1 MEDIGESRNSLMD
14 PHILDQIRAIDA
26 SASDWIESR
35 LAEHG
40 FFDITVAEFS
50 SSAGVDSVLCESIL
64 DVLADAGFLNRE
76 IRFRCPYCGE
86 HVLPD
91 DETCSL
97 CGGDSLATSLVTQTS
112 YQRSAPPGRDVAWML
127 LMHGMNTRGRWQEEF
142 SWRAAVLHGRS
153 IPIFSYK
160 YGRIRPGVLLKVRRK
175 QLVRRTLG
183 VLREL
188 AGDAES
194 IHLGPRPDVIAHSFG
209 TWLIVHAL
217 LEDSTMKI
225 GRLILIGS
233 IVPPNFEWG
242 KISGQHFGVLNHV
255 CRQDRVVGF
264 AKYFIA
270 ESGPSG
276 IVGFTDPNIER
287 RTSESWG
294 HSDCFKTKE
303 NLSLA
308 FREIWGPFL
317 TKPLGTRNAFE

>member
-1 MEDIGESRNSLMD
+1 MESQVLS
-14 PHILDQIRAIDA
+14 QIRAVNT

-40 FFDITVAEFS
+40 FFGITVSEFS
-50 SSAGVDSVLCESIL
+50 ASADVDSVLCESIL
-64 DVLADAGFLNRE
+64 EALAHAEVLNRV
-76 IRFRCPYCGE
+76 IQFRCSCGE
-86 HVLPD
+86 YVLPS
-91 DETCSL
+91 DETCSR
-97 CGGDSLATSLVTQTS
+97 CGSDMLAVPPIPQIS
-112 YQRSAPPGRDVAWML
+112 YQRCKPPGRDVPWML
-127 LMHGMNTRGRWQEEF
+127 LIHGMNTRGRWQEDF
-142 SWRAAVLHGRS
+142 SWRAALLHGRS

-160 YGRIRPGVLLKVRRK
+160 YGKIRPGVLLPIRRN
-175 QLVRRTLG
+175 QLVKRTRG

-188 AGDAES
+188 AGDVS
-194 IHLGPRPDVIAHSFG
+194 DIHLGPRPDVIAHSFG

-242 KISGQHFGVLNHV
+242 KISSQHLGVLNHI
-255 CRQDRVVGF
+255 CRQDRIVGL
-264 AKYFIA
+264 AKFFIA

-276 IVGFTDPNIER
+276 ILGFTDPNIEH

-303 NLSLA
+303 NLSSA

-317 TKPLGTRNAFE
+317 TKPLSTHDAFE

>member
-1 MEDIGESRNSLMD
+1 MEDIGEGRNSLMD
-14 PHILDQIRAIDA
+14 PQLLDQIKAIDA

-50 SSAGVDSVLCESIL
+50 ASTGVDSVLCESVL
-64 DVLADAGFLNRE
+64 ETLADAGFLKKD

-86 HVLPD
+86 HVFPD

-97 CGGDSLATSLVTQTS
+97 CGGDLLATSPVTHPS
-112 YQRSAPPGRDVAWML
+112 YQKSAPPGRDVPWML
-127 LMHGMNTRGRWQEEF
+127 LVHGMNTRGRWQEEF
-142 SWRAAVLHGRS
+142 NWRAAVLHGRS

-160 YGRIRPGVLLKVRRK
+160 YGKIRPGVLLKIRRK
-175 QLVRRTLG
+175 QLVKRTLG

-188 AGDAES
+188 VGDVQGV
-194 IHLGPRPDVIAHSFG
+194 HLGPCPDVIAHSFG

-217 LEDSTMKI
+217 LKDPTMKI

-233 IVPPNFEWG
+233 IVPPNFEWQQL
-242 KISGQHFGVLNHV
+242 SGQHLGVLNHV
-255 CRQDRVVGF
+255 CRQDRVVGLANF
-264 AKYFIA
+264 FIA

-276 IVGFTDPNIER
+276 VEGFTDPRIEH

-303 NLSLA
+303 NLSSA

-317 TKPLGTRNAFE
+317 TQPLGIQDAFE